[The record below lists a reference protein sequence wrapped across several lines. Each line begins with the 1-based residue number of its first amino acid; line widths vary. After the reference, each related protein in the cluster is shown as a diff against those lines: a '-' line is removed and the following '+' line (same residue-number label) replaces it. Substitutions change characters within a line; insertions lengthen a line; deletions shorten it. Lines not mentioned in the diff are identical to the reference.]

1 MISDIK
7 ILGFSRFL
15 GHRPDLREF
24 YGQRESNLEGISIKT
39 VRVIFLPKIGTLQN
53 GGSNCFQISDRR
65 PSNLRYKAH
74 YSDDF
79 FQRRPQNPTKQAYS
93 VIITINLFNE

>member
-74 YSDDF
+74 YSNDF
-79 FQRRPQNPTKQAYS
+79 FSTQATKSDKTGLQRDNY
-93 VIITINLFNE
+93 N